1 MSGRAAGLVVAVVVL
16 VGAVGLAARWIGR
29 HPDQA
34 LAPFRRL
41 AARPAV
47 VRGRE
52 RYARQL
58 AFLAGRFSPAG
69 ALGLVLTVQLA
80 VLALLGAA
88 FGVVTE
94 DVMEDDRVLG
104 VDGPVAGFLV
114 GRREPGLT
122 TAMRLVTELGGVRVV
137 VPLLLAVG
145 LLARGRSSSWRP
157 FVLLGL
163 AAVGAVV
170 ASTTI
175 KLIVARPRP
184 DAEALVT
191 ALGYGFPSGHS
202 TQAAAVWLAVA
213 VVLGSLTSLA
223 AVRAAIGGVAVV
235 VVVMVGVSRV
245 YLGVHAPTD
254 VLGGWALG
262 ALWTCAVLT
271 AMRLLEHRGAG
282 RAARLDGA
290 GRVGG

>member
-1 MSGRAAGLVVAVVVL
+1 MSGLAAGVLACVVVL
-16 VGAVGLAARWIGR
+16 VVVVGLAARWIGR
-29 HPDQA
+29 HPNRA

-47 VRGRE
+47 VRSRE
-52 RYARQL
+52 RYAREL
-58 AFLAGRFSPAG
+58 AFLAGRVSPAG
-69 ALGLVLTVQLA
+69 ALGLALTGQLA

-94 DVMEDDRVLG
+94 DVLDDDRVLG
-104 VDGPVAGFLV
+104 VDGPVAGFLI

-122 TAMRLVTELGGVRVV
+122 TAMRLMTELGSVRVV

-145 LLARGRSSSWRP
+145 LLARWRSSSWRP
-157 FVLLGL
+157 SVLLAL
-163 AAVGAVV
+163 AAVGAVA

-213 VVLGSLTSLA
+213 VVLGSLTRRA
-223 AVRAAIGGVAVV
+223 GVRAALGAAAMV

-271 AMRLLEHRGAG
+271 AMRLLEHRVAG
-282 RAARLDGA
+282 RAARLEGA
-290 GRVGG
+290 VRAGV